1 MGILMC
7 REDMTWEIQIVAG
20 MIDQNEWTEPH
31 GMRLTKERARS
42 NQSHILLASFLKK
55 GRVFPMSEPRTLPNK
70 RTKIICTIGP
80 SSAKKET
87 ILDLIYSGMDLAR
100 MNFSH
105 ATHDYHREIYE
116 LLRECEEEAG
126 VPIGILADLQGPK
139 IRTGKLKEPVDLKP
153 GDRIFINNKADFV
166 GDRNEIG
173 CTYNYILNDIDVGH
187 RFLVDDGKLAF
198 VVKSKDKN
206 RAELET
212 VIGGLLKD
220 NKGINLPGSPISAP
234 ALSEKDIEDLKFALG
249 LGVDYIALSFVRR
262 ASDLEFARQFMR
274 ESYTGLIAK
283 IERPEALQNIEEII
297 EACDGIMIARG
308 DLGVELDTQ
317 FVPIIQKE
325 MITKLN
331 QRGKPVI
338 TATQMLETM
347 IDNPRPTR
355 AEASDVA
362 NAVMD
367 GTDAVM
373 LSGETASGK
382 YPVETV
388 GTMTKIIQAAETS
401 EVHLQ
406 NFKKV
411 SLTAKE
417 AERTALGNAAESIAR
432 SINAQA
438 IINFTRSGYSSLLS
452 SEYRP
457 NMPIYSFTPYL
468 MTARKMKLYW
478 GVEPYVMPLMDK
490 FPDMIAFMSRTLK
503 KEGKLQQNDKVVILS
518 GAPGSVAQTVDF
530 IQIHKVK

>member
-1 MGILMC
+1 MP
-7 REDMTWEIQIVAG
+7 E
-20 MIDQNEWTEPH
+20 
-31 GMRLTKERARS
+31 ER
-42 NQSHILLASFLKK
+42 N
-55 GRVFPMSEPRTLPNK
+55 LPSK

-80 SSAKKET
+80 ASAKKET
-87 ILDLIYSGMDLAR
+87 ILSLIYSGMDLAR

-105 ATHDYHREIYE
+105 ATHDYHKEIYD

-126 VPIGILADLQGPK
+126 VPMGILADLQGPK
-139 IRTGKLKEPVDLKP
+139 IRTGKLKEPIDLKA
-153 GDRIFINNKADFV
+153 GDRLFINNKADFL

-187 RFLVDDGKLAF
+187 KFLVDDGKLSF
-198 VVKSKDKN
+198 VVRAKDKN
-206 RAELET
+206 KAELEC
-212 VIGGLLKD
+212 VIGGQLKD

-234 ALSEKDIEDLKFALG
+234 ALSEKDIEDLKFALS
-249 LGVDYIALSFVRR
+249 LGVDFVALSFVRR

-274 ESYTGLIAK
+274 DSYTGLIAK
-283 IERPEALQNIEEII
+283 LERPEAIQNIEEII
-297 EACDGIMIARG
+297 KASDGVMIARG
-308 DLGVELDTQ
+308 DLGVELDSQ

-325 MITKLN
+325 TITKMN
-331 QRGKPVI
+331 QYGKPVI

-382 YPVETV
+382 YPIEAVS
-388 GTMTKIIQAAETS
+388 TMTKIIQAAEVS
-401 EVHLQ
+401 EVRLLNLRKVHL
-406 NFKKV
+406 
-411 SLTAKE
+411 SSDE

-432 SINAQA
+432 SIRAKA

-452 SEYRP
+452 SEFRP
-457 NMPIYSFTPYL
+457 HMPIYSFTPFL
-468 MTARKMKLYW
+468 MTARKMKLFW
-478 GVEPYVMPLMDK
+478 GVEPYVMPMMDK

-503 KEGKLQQNDKVVILS
+503 KEGKLESGDQVVILS
-518 GAPGSVAQTVDF
+518 GAPGSFAQTVDF